1 MNNPETIT
9 PKRTPILWILG
20 IITMLNSA
28 FSAIAYICWA
38 FAPDYMLKSMETIK
52 DMDMFPADQVEQIL
66 SIYTSINS
74 WQYLLLAAVQLMLFV
89 GAFLMLAKLNK
100 AGFHVYTIG
109 KILEFSVMNFIIGG
123 LVAMDLNGIIMSV
136 LWVLMYA
143 TQLRYMKPFDN
154 QNNNDTLQNTDS
166 VTSENNP
173 SHE

>member
-9 PKRTPILWILG
+9 PKRTPILWILC

-52 DMDMFPADQVEQIL
+52 DMGMFPADQVDQIL

-74 WQYLLLAAVQLMLFV
+74 WQYLLLAAVQLMLFA

-109 KILEFSVMNFIIGG
+109 KILEFCVINFVIGG

-143 TQLRYMKPFDN
+143 TQLRYMKPFDD